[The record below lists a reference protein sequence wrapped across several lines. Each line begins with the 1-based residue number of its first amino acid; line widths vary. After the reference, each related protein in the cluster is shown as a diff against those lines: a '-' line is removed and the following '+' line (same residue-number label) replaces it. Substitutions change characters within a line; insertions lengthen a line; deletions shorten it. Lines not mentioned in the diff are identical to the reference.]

1 MWLEHRLPD
10 VAQEEQKMHGRQKP
24 RLRGRLAGLGG
35 RVVHSGAPGRLHGNQ
50 AVPLGCDSHILEACI
65 FM

>member
-1 MWLEHRLPD
+1 
-10 VAQEEQKMHGRQKP
+10 MHGRQKP
-24 RLRGRLAGLGG
+24 RLRGLLAGLGG
-35 RVVHSGAPGRLHGNQ
+35 CVVHSGAHGGLHGNQ